1 MKAPSL
7 FVGKQLFVGS
17 TLPDPKG
24 PITSLLVG
32 PAAIRGSMYCAG
44 PALYGSSLSF
54 IAPEAT
60 MMIARCLNPE
70 TAGAVPSVLKVTS
83 RLNVPTP
90 IDVVLGDIEGPVGV
104 TNHTLVWNHINDTF
118 INILTPKTFHTGI
131 LYTTGLRMATGAEIR
146 KAVKAEIGLQSKTGG
161 EVQNG
166 VQVTNGVEKSG
177 PAVKPVMACK
187 IIKGTCTG
195 NKVKFDIP
203 HATKKGKRIRHLIAE
218 GPEAGIYIRGRM
230 SETSVINL
238 PEYWNGLVD
247 PESITVT
254 LTPYGRPQNLYVDSI
269 PYGRQVIVKAED
281 GSQPNCHYQIWAARW
296 INGYD
301 HDEELHVVY
310 DGETADD
317 YPGDNEIFSYLSED
331 VRYEHV
337 SNDEIKDVLTSEEGE

>member
-177 PAVKPVMACK
+177 PGIKPVMKCK
-187 IIKGTCTG
+187 IVKGYATD
-195 NKVKFDIP
+195 NKGFDIP
-203 HATKKGKRIRHLIAE
+203 HATKKGKRIRHICVE
-218 GPEAGIYIRGRM
+218 GPESAIYIRGRM

-238 PEYWNGLVD
+238 PEYWKGLVD

-296 INGYD
+296 INSDD

-310 DGETADD
+310 DGDSPAD
-317 YPGDNEIFSYLSED
+317 YPGDNSTFSVAGYDYD
-331 VRYEHV
+331 VR
-337 SNDEIKDVLTSEEGE
+337 EEGE